1 MNTEMTNLPLDLDVA
16 ELEAME
22 APDFWGGFVVGV
34 GAGIAAL
41 GTAAAIVALT

>member
-1 MNTEMTNLPLDLDVA
+1 MNTENTNMPLDLDIA
-16 ELEAME
+16 ELETME

-34 GAGIAAL
+34 GAGIAGL